1 MADSAA
7 SERRRRPEPAGR
19 GTLRD
24 EQRRLTRRRL
34 ADAAVDLFEEVGY
47 AAATADGIAKRAG
60 ANRAT
65 FYLHYASKADVVLE
79 LMDGMHD
86 DVIDV
91 IAPVGALQDP
101 TRAQV
106 RAWLA
111 DVVAFFEANRALVDA
126 HHQAMPVEP
135 RVAQRWWRGYE
146 AMVDALPALW
156 RDERDRLRVIAA
168 LVGLERMCW
177 YHVVADV
184 PMEGDAMLDALTEDW
199 CELLH
204 RPSVRAVA

>member
-1 MADSAA
+1 MA
-7 SERRRRPEPAGR
+7 E
-19 GTLRD
+19 
-24 EQRRLTRRRL
+24 
-34 ADAAVDLFEEVGY
+34 
-47 AAATADGIAKRAG
+47 GIAKRAG

-79 LMDGMHD
+79 LMDEMHG
-86 DVIDV
+86 DVIGV
-91 IAPVGALQDP
+91 IAPAAALQDP

-135 RVAQRWWRGYE
+135 RVAQRWWSGYE
-146 AMVDALPALW
+146 AMADALSRLW

-184 PMEGDAMLDALTEDW
+184 PRPGADASDDPVP
-199 CELLH
+199 
-204 RPSVRAVA
+204 RG

>member
-7 SERRRRPEPAGR
+7 SERRRRPETAGR

-34 ADAAVDLFEEVGY
+34 AEAAVDLFEEVGY
-47 AAATADGIAKRAG
+47 AAATAEGIAKRAG

-79 LMDGMHD
+79 LMDEMHE
-86 DVIDV
+86 DVIGV

-101 TRAQV
+101 TREHV

-111 DVVAFFEANRALVDA
+111 DVVAFFQANRALVDA

-146 AMVDALPALW
+146 AMADALPALW
-156 RDERDRLRVIAA
+156 RDDRDRLRVIAA

-177 YHVVADV
+177 YHVIADV
-184 PMEGDAMLDALTEDW
+184 PMDGDVMLDALTEDW
-199 CELLH
+199 HDLLH
-204 RPSVRAVA
+204 RPSVRAAA

>member
-1 MADSAA
+1 
-7 SERRRRPEPAGR
+7 
-19 GTLRD
+19 
-24 EQRRLTRRRL
+24 
-34 ADAAVDLFEEVGY
+34 
-47 AAATADGIAKRAG
+47 
-60 ANRAT
+60 
-65 FYLHYASKADVVLE
+65 
-79 LMDGMHD
+79 MHD
-86 DVIDV
+86 DVIDA
-91 IAPVGALQDP
+91 IAPAGALQDP

-106 RAWLA
+106 RAWLG

-146 AMVDALPALW
+146 AMADALPALW
-156 RDERDRLRVIAA
+156 RDERDRLRIIAA

-184 PMEGDAMLDALTEDW
+184 PMDGDAMLDALTEDS
-199 CELLH
+199 CDLLR